1 MLRIVYTKMYERSA
15 HSWITSCY
23 SLKPKAAQ
31 WVSLHAVA
39 MTHLPKPPPAPNK
52 RDLIR
57 QEAGFQILGLVQDEP
72 NISIAG
78 ISRALGVSNGM
89 AHYVMRNLI
98 DKGSIKIKN
107 FSENPNKRNYSYI
120 LTPSGLSEKL
130 KLTVVFLER
139 KRSEYYA
146 LQEEIRA
153 LEQRIALDAGDA
165 EGA

>member
-1 MLRIVYTKMYERSA
+1 M
-15 HSWITSCY
+15 
-23 SLKPKAAQ
+23 
-31 WVSLHAVA
+31 SLHAVA
-39 MTHLPKPPPAPNK
+39 MTQLPKLPPAPSK
-52 RDLIR
+52 RYLIR
-57 QEAGFQILGLVQDEP
+57 QDAGFQILGLVHREP
-72 NISIAG
+72 NISIAE

-130 KLTVVFLER
+130 KLTAVFLER
-139 KRSEYYA
+139 KRGEYYA
-146 LQEEIRA
+146 LQMEIRA
-153 LEQRIALDAGDA
+153 LERRIELDAGDA

>member
-1 MLRIVYTKMYERSA
+1 M
-15 HSWITSCY
+15 
-23 SLKPKAAQ
+23 
-31 WVSLHAVA
+31 SLHAVA
-39 MTHLPKPPPAPNK
+39 VTQSPKPPPAPSK

-57 QEAGFQILGLVQDEP
+57 QEAGFKILGLVQAKP
-72 NISIAG
+72 NISIAE
-78 ISRALGVSNGM
+78 ISRDLGVSNGM

-130 KLTVVFLER
+130 KLTAVFLER
-139 KRSEYYA
+139 KRKEYYA

-153 LEQRIALDAGDA
+153 LERRIELDTGGA